1 MKSMKKYLII
11 FIIGVVVGSGSY
23 WTLRDGPLAT
33 KVRESS
39 VVQKIGDKLDDRVA
53 AKMKEEMDKQGKIV
67 LNKAPGSTIPILEDG
82 RLSDLVKAK
91 IAAEP
96 TLSGTEIKTEVK
108 SGDVTLSGTATSYD
122 QVSLATR
129 LALEC
134 DATRTVVS
142 TIAVKPK

>member
-1 MKSMKKYLII
+1 MKKYLYI
-11 FIIGVVVGSGSY
+11 FIIGAVVGSGGY
-23 WTLRDGPLAT
+23 WTFRDGPLAT

-39 VVQKIGDKLDDRVA
+39 VVQKVGEKLDQRLTSQLQ
-53 AKMKEEMDKQGKIV
+53 EEMQKQGKIV
-67 LNKAPGSTIPILEDG
+67 LNKPAGAVIPSLDDG

-96 TLSGTEIKTEVK
+96 SLSAANIKVEVK
-108 SGDVTLSGTATSYD
+108 SGDVALSGTASSYD
-122 QVSLATR
+122 QVSKATR

-142 TIAVKPK
+142 TIAVGAK